1 MTDDNFVGKMV
12 KSKDEENKQMVLG
25 GLLALKP
32 PFLKTLDV
40 IIGHISS
47 LLGIKSYFVR

>member
-1 MTDDNFVGKMV
+1 MEDNNYVCKMV

-32 PFLKTLDV
+32 PFLKTLNV

-47 LLGIKSYFVR
+47 LVGIKSYFVR